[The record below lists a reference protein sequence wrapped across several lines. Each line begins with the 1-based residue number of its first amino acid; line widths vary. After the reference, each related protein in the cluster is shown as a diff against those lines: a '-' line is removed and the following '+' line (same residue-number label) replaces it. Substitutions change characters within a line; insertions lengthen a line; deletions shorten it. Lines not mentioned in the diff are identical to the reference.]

1 MASKKPVKP
10 HPEQIEV
17 SIEHAQRQVIPAV
30 KLEQKE
36 IKMTFMTAE
45 SVPTAAI
52 ETKNVHPQTQT
63 QTQTTEK
70 IVGQKFPLG
79 EEQTAPSTASD
90 KTSAKPATSE
100 ISKSAT
106 SEISKFTTS
115 DITKSATSKVV
126 KSTSD
131 KPPASSGVPHQ
142 GGHHGNEKEGSKL
155 TVDYSPTS
163 PKRMESRFMEII
175 EEQEKA
181 LQEQFRS
188 LPRKPKKPRSPRSPS
203 PSPVRQSIGLDHLD
217 NLVRLMEQLG
227 SLRDENSKLKK
238 RCAYLESTKYLL
250 QVKSD
255 LAGDSTVANYPHSYR
270 SLPTRKSIKR
280 KKMEEK
286 ENLHGVRAR
295 LSSAEDIECLEVM
308 ESCSDQSPKRPK
320 HAALH
325 KRSFSTGSLEI
336 PSDILEQ
343 SGEDDGSDKVHSK
356 SYDKG
361 MKPNGKSAKGNSKK
375 TSKSSKWARVKK
387 VISGPKLEDIRFSL
401 RSFKGGHSRYPPSG
415 THQELT
421 VPSAGITESRSV
433 DSGVGSGLEAE
444 SQEGRGKHSSSSG
457 GPPSPSAY
465 QTKHMLPNLNSKG
478 EELSSEI
485 WMGPPGW
492 LEKHEKEKLES
503 PKEHLGTEITSD
515 MLYGKI
521 LTHREGEME
530 RYLTVPLT
538 RRKSSPS
545 LVDEAL
551 TDESL
556 EAARLH
562 RSSSYKDK
570 CLELENSEAK
580 ESSNEDSPKSDKE
593 KKYHR
598 TAWGKVKDMIHTRK
612 DSLKRRYSRKPGKSD
627 ADQMGEELSEVDIE
641 ICEELDDILEG
652 PLGRSTPKSSPIVLR
667 QQREKSLSD
676 SPPGSKALPHRLDGG
691 SVDVAA
697 LLGGVSDD
705 FSRKLAEWEELRS
718 KRSSTHGRG
727 QDGTDAGLDS
737 PEFEQVVEDW
747 DKHKSMKGKS
757 KSEWVSSDGS
767 PELPS
772 TPQDSH
778 NLSVNVDEM
787 QRKLTESFS
796 RKLEEW
802 ERKKIQKRRQSLQ

>member
-1 MASKKPVKP
+1 MASRKTANE

-17 SIEHAQRQVIPAV
+17 SIQQAERQVIPAV
-30 KLEQKE
+30 QLEQKA

-52 ETKNVHPQTQT
+52 ETKDVHPQTQT
-63 QTQTTEK
+63 TKK

-79 EEQTAPSTASD
+79 GEETAPSATSD
-90 KTSAKPATSE
+90 KTSAT
-100 ISKSAT
+100 KSA
-106 SEISKFTTS
+106 
-115 DITKSATSKVV
+115 TKSATSDLTEFATSGVTELLTSDTTKSATSNVV
-126 KSTSD
+126 KSTTQ
-131 KPPASSGVPHQ
+131 KPPALSGVPQ
-142 GGHHGNEKEGSKL
+142 TSGHHGDEKEGSKL
-155 TVDYSPTS
+155 SVDYSPTS

-188 LPRKPKKPRSPRSPS
+188 LPRRPKKPRSPRSPS

-250 QVKSD
+250 QVRSD
-255 LAGDSTVANYPHSYR
+255 LAGDTTSPATNYPYNYR
-270 SLPTRKSIKR
+270 SLPSRRSSKR
-280 KKMEEK
+280 KKMADK
-286 ENLHGVRAR
+286 ENLHGVRPR
-295 LSSAEDIECLEVM
+295 LSSSEDIEFEVM

-336 PSDILEQ
+336 PSDIMEQ
-343 SGEDDGSDKVHSK
+343 SGEDESDKVHSK

-361 MKPNGKSAKGNSKK
+361 MKQNGKSAKANSKK
-375 TSKSSKWARVKK
+375 SSKSSKWARVKK
-387 VISGPKLEDIRFSL
+387 VISGPRLEDIRFSL
-401 RSFKGGHSRYPPSG
+401 RSFKGGHSRYSMPG

-444 SQEGRGKHSSSSG
+444 SQEGRGKPSSSG

-465 QTKHMLPNLNSKG
+465 QLKHTIPELSKHD
-478 EELSSEI
+478 ELSSEI

-503 PKEHLGTEITSD
+503 PKENLGTEITSD

-551 TDESL
+551 TDDSL

-570 CLELENSEAK
+570 SLELENSEDK
-580 ESSNEDSPKSDKE
+580 ENSNGDSPKSDKE
-593 KKYHR
+593 KKYHK

-652 PLGRSTPKSSPIVLR
+652 PLGRSTPKSSPIVIR
-667 QQREKSLSD
+667 QNHDKSLSD
-676 SPPGSKALPHRLDGG
+676 SPPGMKAVPQRLDGG

-697 LLGGVSDD
+697 LLG
-705 FSRKLAEWEELRS
+705 E
-718 KRSSTHGRG
+718 
-727 QDGTDAGLDS
+727 
-737 PEFEQVVEDW
+737 
-747 DKHKSMKGKS
+747 
-757 KSEWVSSDGS
+757 
-767 PELPS
+767 
-772 TPQDSH
+772 
-778 NLSVNVDEM
+778 
-787 QRKLTESFS
+787 
-796 RKLEEW
+796 
-802 ERKKIQKRRQSLQ
+802 